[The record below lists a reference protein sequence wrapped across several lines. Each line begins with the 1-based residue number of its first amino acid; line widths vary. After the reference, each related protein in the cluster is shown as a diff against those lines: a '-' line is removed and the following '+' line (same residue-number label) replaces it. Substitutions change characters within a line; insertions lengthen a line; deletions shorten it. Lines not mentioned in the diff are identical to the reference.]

1 MQMLFKNTDET
12 HVLTTKELIAGLEQ
26 QGIHAERKSIYDDI
40 ATLQDYGVDII
51 QSTEKSGGYYIA
63 SREFELAELKLLVDS
78 VQSSKFITTKKSRE
92 LIAKLETLLSKNEAK
107 QLSRQVVV
115 TNRNK
120 TVNENIYYNVDM
132 IYNGIATNVKIRF
145 QYFEWTISKE
155 MKIRKGGDFYEVSPW
170 ILTWDDE
177 NYYMIAY
184 DSKAGLIKH
193 FRVDKMLKIEMTK
206 YQREGLEQFEHFD
219 IAAYTKKTFGMF
231 AGEEQSVSLICE
243 NRLIGVMID
252 RFGQEVSVRK
262 QDEEHFRVRVK
273 VAISS
278 QFFGW
283 LCGLGAQVKIDLP
296 KQIAESYQNYLNDI
310 QRQYEKE
317 DINLTNEQPLEKD
330 YKYCEVCGRTR
341 PLTYTKDCCP
351 ACEELQLFDK
361 VRDYVRSHDANEYDV
376 AEYFGISLRVV
387 KQWIRDGRMEY
398 KEATKASM
406 VSMYCSRCGAPVNF
420 GTLCPKCLKLLNG
433 EVKGYAINSLSNE
446 IGKMRFLDSEEEI

>member
-184 DSKAGLIKH
+184 DSKAGLIKQIGRASCRE
-193 FRVDKMLKIEMTK
+193 RV
-206 YQREGLEQFEHFD
+206 
-219 IAAYTKKTFGMF
+219 
-231 AGEEQSVSLICE
+231 
-243 NRLIGVMID
+243 
-252 RFGQEVSVRK
+252 
-262 QDEEHFRVRVK
+262 
-273 VAISS
+273 
-278 QFFGW
+278 
-283 LCGLGAQVKIDLP
+283 
-296 KQIAESYQNYLNDI
+296 
-310 QRQYEKE
+310 
-317 DINLTNEQPLEKD
+317 
-330 YKYCEVCGRTR
+330 
-341 PLTYTKDCCP
+341 
-351 ACEELQLFDK
+351 
-361 VRDYVRSHDANEYDV
+361 
-376 AEYFGISLRVV
+376 
-387 KQWIRDGRMEY
+387 
-398 KEATKASM
+398 
-406 VSMYCSRCGAPVNF
+406 
-420 GTLCPKCLKLLNG
+420 
-433 EVKGYAINSLSNE
+433 
-446 IGKMRFLDSEEEI
+446 